1 MVLGQSYLFWMTFIL
16 LGVLFFFF
24 PEIDIWFSGL
34 FFENGE
40 FYLRNHPLVVF
51 VYDVTHPIIAL
62 FFLGVLGL
70 LLYSLVTKRSLFSIK
85 RSALVFMLVSI
96 IMAPGVVVNLTLK
109 DNVDRARPK
118 HVTQFGGD
126 KQFTPAFV
134 ISDQCVS
141 NCSFVCGHAAAG
153 FSFIALALIYS
164 GKTRRRIFVTA
175 VTVGFLIGL
184 VRVMQGGHFL
194 SDVFF
199 SFFFTYLT
207 IRLLYYLIMEKLT
220 TTYENSY

>member
-1 MVLGQSYLFWMTFIL
+1 MILGQSYLFWTFFTL
-16 LGVLFFFF
+16 LGLLFYFF
-24 PEIDIWFSGL
+24 PETDIWFSSL
-34 FFENGE
+34 FFKEGE
-40 FYLRNHPLVVF
+40 FYLRNDPLVMF
-51 VYDVTHPIIAL
+51 VYDVTHPLVAL
-62 FFLGVLGL
+62 FFLGVLSAL
-70 LLYSLVTKRSLFSIK
+70 IYTLITKKTLFSLK
-85 RSALVFMLVSI
+85 KQALTFMLISV

-126 KQFTPAFV
+126 RQFTPAFV
-134 ISDQCVS
+134 VSDQCEK

-153 FSFIALALIYS
+153 FSFIALALVFS
-164 GKTRRRIFVTA
+164 GKVRRRIFIASVTA
-175 VTVGFLIGL
+175 GFLIGL
-184 VRVMQGGHFL
+184 VRVIQGGHFL

-220 TTYENSY
+220 TAYEKVY